1 MYTIICSN
9 DKGGLEINAANRFGY
24 DRQSKRFWFRVLGV
38 DGVFYYTDVEQEIA
52 QKAIG
57 TILKKGGADLRVL
70 GKYHVM
76 RRNTSTKNA
85 SVANTTAP
93 MQEESSGSSF
103 LSRMAHGV
111 SEGTKYVHDKAKQS
125 SDKLKQLN
133 EERAAQ
139 RQAER
144 EAREAQRE
152 AERAERVA
160 QEEERR
166 RQMQEKLAAE
176 NAARE
181 EAQRLEAERIEKE
194 EARRARQVAILERE
208 AENQKQAETV
218 DDEIFAAVAEAA
230 DATID
235 DVNGSC
241 PDDFE
246 YPQENDEQLLDE
258 EVEDSFAIREITKLD
273 LDFDIEDISG
283 ADDNT

>member
-9 DKGGLEINAANRFGY
+9 DKGGLEVNAANRFGY
-24 DRQSKRFWFRVLGV
+24 DRQNKRFWFRILGV
-38 DGVFYYTDVEQEIA
+38 DGVFYYTDVESEIA

-70 GKYHVM
+70 GKYRVM
-76 RRNTSTKNA
+76 RRSTS
-85 SVANTTAP
+85 AP
-93 MQEESSGSSF
+93 ATPAPAPKQEEPSGPSF

-111 SEGTKYVHDKAKQS
+111 SEGTKYVQDKAKQS
-125 SDKLKQLN
+125 SDKFKQLS

-152 AERAERVA
+152 AERAERAA

-166 RQMQEKLAAE
+166 RQIQEKLAAE

-181 EAQRLEAERIEKE
+181 EAQRLEAERLEKE
-194 EARRARQVAILERE
+194 EERRARQAAILERE
-208 AENQKQAETV
+208 AENQEQAEAV

-230 DATID
+230 EATVED
-235 DVNGSC
+235 TTGNC
-241 PDDFE
+241 LEDFE
-246 YPQENDEQLLDE
+246 YPQEDESE
-258 EVEDSFAIREITKLD
+258 EVLDDETDNSFSIHEITKLD
-273 LDFDIEDISG
+273 LGFDIEDIS
-283 ADDNT
+283 DDSAEA

>member
-9 DKGGLEINAANRFGY
+9 DRGGLEVNAANRFGY
-24 DRQSKRFWFRVLGV
+24 DRQSKRFWFRVVGV
-38 DGVFYYTDVEQEIA
+38 DGLFYYTDVEADIA

-70 GKYHVM
+70 GKYRVM
-76 RRNTSTKNA
+76 RRSTS
-85 SVANTTAP
+85 AP
-93 MQEESSGSSF
+93 ATPAPAHKQEESSGPSF

-111 SEGTKYVHDKAKQS
+111 SEGTKYVQDKAKQS
-125 SDKLKQLN
+125 SDKFKQLS

-152 AERAERVA
+152 AERAERAA

-181 EAQRLEAERIEKE
+181 EAQRLEAERLEKE
-194 EARRARQVAILERE
+194 EERRARQAAILERE
-208 AENQKQAETV
+208 AENQEQAEAV

-230 DATID
+230 EATID
-235 DVNGSC
+235 DATDSC
-241 PDDFE
+241 LDEFE
-246 YPQENDEQLLDE
+246 YPQESDGEESDE
-258 EVEDSFAIREITKLD
+258 EMKDPFSIHEITKLD
-273 LDFDIEDISG
+273 LGFDIEDISEA
-283 ADDNT
+283 ADNA